1 MVVYLIIIQD
11 MLVGSVPHY
20 RGVLPELL
28 HRHDAPWWLTR
39 PAVAGALLA
48 AVVCP
53 LLVPRSLTAVAR
65 CSRLSVLTIGLL
77 AATICGLA
85 AAAVAQGKAAAVH
98 FLPPGLGAA
107 AAGGGVLA
115 LIRSSVTVLA
125 VACLAMTVHFVL
137 CPVVSGGCAALAL
150 PAWQP
155 VNLSAA
161 RPPASQPK
169 GRAARATDRCRR
181 PPLLPPRCTAASVPG
196 GAGLP
201 QHAARAAP
209 RQLAVHRHLRRRGDQ
224 RCAWGRCCCGLLLVP
239 MWGCTCLPGYC
250 HPSQPRP
257 ALSQLA
263 QPATRTPWRSCRV
276 RSPAGYLLFGDATE
290 GDVLKNLTVR
300 FASGLVP
307 HRVAVVVINGVV
319 LAYTFNL
326 LCNFVIKASGHVAR
340 WPACRQAAK
349 RWECGHSRRAGSQ
362 SGRQAL
368 GMPSQ
373 QLLTLGTKQASSAPP
388 VQVWA
393 VRENVCEAA
402 LGKTDRLLG
411 PATFY
416 GITAGLVL
424 LAYALSVWIPSIYS
438 LIAIVGATACVTFRC
453 GRRRRHAALLLA
465 PAALAGKSCGWAW
478 MRLWPSHP
486 ARLVPTLLGA
496 ATSSPDYWCSRSAG
510 QGSGGESRQAACWR
524 WASAWQPWK
533 LSIMW
538 REGVAAVEL
547 PAGSNHT
554 VEHMH
559 SPALCLR
566 DLAVTFEFRVLSV
579 L

>member
-1 MVVYLIIIQD
+1 MEDDSKDLEQQLLLKEEEPAGPPPPPLPPLTRRDAAGEARRRQPPSPSGSTSPTAPAIPRGSPPAGCSTWGGVSNLVVSAVGAGMLALPRALAETGVLAGCLLFIFVCVLTFFSASIIVRHATALGTQSYGELVRANFGGASALLLQLSIVTHVFGVMVVYLIIIQD

-137 CPVVSGGCAALAL
+137 CPVQASLGEQDCRSMLRVLRLANSL
-150 PAWQP
+150 
-155 VNLSAA
+155 
-161 RPPASQPK
+161 
-169 GRAARATDRCRR
+169 
-181 PPLLPPRCTAASVPG
+181 CTAIY
-196 GAGLP
+196 
-201 QHAARAAP
+201 
-209 RQLAVHRHLRRRGDQ
+209 AVV
-224 RCAWGRCCCGLLLVP
+224 AI
-239 MWGCTCLPGYC
+239 
-250 HPSQPRP
+250 S
-257 ALSQLA
+257 
-263 QPATRTPWRSCRV
+263 
-276 RSPAGYLLFGDATE
+276 GYLLFGDATE

-326 LCNFVIKASGHVAR
+326 LCNF
-340 WPACRQAAK
+340 
-349 RWECGHSRRAGSQ
+349 
-362 SGRQAL
+362 
-368 GMPSQ
+368 
-373 QLLTLGTKQASSAPP
+373 
-388 VQVWA
+388 VWA

-438 LIAIVGATACVTFRC
+438 LIAIVGATACVTFSYLFPGLLVFKERGAGL
-453 GRRRRHAALLLA
+453 GRRVTAGGMLAL
-465 PAALAGKSCGWAW
+465 
-478 MRLWPSHP
+478 
-486 ARLVPTLLGA
+486 
-496 ATSSPDYWCSRSAG
+496 
-510 QGSGGESRQAACWR
+510 
-524 WASAWQPWK
+524 
-533 LSIMW
+533 
-538 REGVAAVEL
+538 GVCMAAVETL
-547 PAGSNHT
+547 NHVAGGGGGG
-554 VEHMH
+554 
-559 SPALCLR
+559 
-566 DLAVTFEFRVLSV
+566 
-579 L
+579 